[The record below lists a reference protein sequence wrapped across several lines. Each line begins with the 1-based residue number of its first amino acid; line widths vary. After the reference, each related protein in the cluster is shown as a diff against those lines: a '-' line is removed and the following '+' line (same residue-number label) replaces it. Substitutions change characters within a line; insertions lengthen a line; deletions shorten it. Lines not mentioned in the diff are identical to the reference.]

1 MSISSTPS
9 PTNIPAPPLEN
20 KKGNAENEEKSNTL
34 ETKSKENDSASNS
47 SQLGTSQKQKN
58 DNPAQPKQLKP
69 PIVRQ
74 KLTARQRSI
83 SNPVIIRPSAPTNDT
98 SIPTNDHSSLAK
110 MQSNPMKTAPK
121 PLTTEQQ
128 LASDL
133 ADLLEKTRLH
143 KQIRLDD
150 EISLNQ
156 ATINLQRHYGK
167 QVDVKVRVDAL
178 ITNLFG
184 NDVKKSEAWD
194 IAKQIIIKIKIA

>member
-1 MSISSTPS
+1 MSISSIPS
-9 PTNIPAPPLEN
+9 LPNIPAPALN
-20 KKGNAENEEKSNTL
+20 DKKNNPESGEKSKTV
-34 ETKSKENDSASNS
+34 EDQSKDNDSASSS
-47 SQLGTSQKQKN
+47 SQLSTSQNKKDGN
-58 DNPAQPKQLKP
+58 SAHPKKLKP
-69 PIVRQ
+69 PSVRP

-83 SNPVIIRPSAPTNDT
+83 SNPVIIRPATPTTNT
-98 SIPTNDHSSLAK
+98 SIATNDHSSLAK
-110 MQSNPMKTAPK
+110 MQSKPMKTAPK

-150 EISLNQ
+150 EISLSQ

-167 QVDVKVRVDAL
+167 QADVKVRVDAL

-194 IAKQIIIKIKIA
+194 

>member
-9 PTNIPAPPLEN
+9 PTYTPAP
-20 KKGNAENEEKSNTL
+20 
-34 ETKSKENDSASNS
+34 ASNDEKNNS
-47 SQLGTSQKQKN
+47 DTGEKQKQKN

-110 MQSNPMKTAPK
+110 MQSKPMKIAPK

-150 EISLNQ
+150 EISLSQ

-167 QVDVKVRVDAL
+167 QADVKVRVDTL

-184 NDVKKSEAWD
+184 NDVKKSAAWD
-194 IAKQIIIKIKIA
+194 IAKQIIVKI